1 MIPYRPLTAVA
12 LITVL
17 GLSAGQRALAQDT
30 LPNAAAVARARAD
43 SVRLPWTAADAR
55 FMSSMISHHA
65 QAIVMSRL
73 VPTRGADAAVSR
85 LAERIINAQQD
96 EITTMQRWLRARGQ
110 PVPSAHADSGGH
122 AMHHTVVMSGML
134 TDAQL
139 HQLDQA
145 RSKAFD
151 QLFLR
156 GMIQHH
162 RGAVAMVNEL
172 FATYAAGQDETVFKF
187 ASDVQI
193 DQITEIQRM
202 QRLLVSITLGIPVE

>member
-1 MIPYRPLTAVA
+1 MAPHRCLATLA
-12 LITVL
+12 LISGV
-17 GLSAGQRALAQDT
+17 GLSVRPHASAQDT
-30 LPNAAAVARARAD
+30 LPNAAAVARAKAD

-73 VPTRGADAAVSR
+73 VPARGANAAVQR

-96 EITTMQRWLRARGQ
+96 EITTMQHWLRSRRQ
-110 PVPSAHADSGGH
+110 PVPPMSPDSGAH
-122 AMHHTVVMSGML
+122 AMHHTTLMSGML

-139 HQLDQA
+139 HELDHA
-145 RSKAFD
+145 RGKDFD
-151 QLFLR
+151 RLFLR

-172 FATYAAGQDETVFKF
+172 FATYAAGQDEIVFKF

-202 QRLLVSITLGIPVE
+202 QRLLVALTLGRPVE